1 MISSWY
7 IVCDFFWMATGTS
20 AAMSHAGKGA
30 LHQLVPQ
37 DTQIE
42 ALLSDK
48 AKGHL
53 TVTFQLHSCFL

>member
-1 MISSWY
+1 
-7 IVCDFFWMATGTS
+7 MATGTS

-53 TVTFQLHSCFL
+53 YCYLSITQLLSVSGWPHPFGNHL